1 MRGHDCM
8 RTIPTGLAAGPAG
21 VEQAR
26 LLPYTLRDVFHALVV
41 QILIWHERSRQ
52 RRDLAQLSDHML
64 RDIGLSRGD
73 VWAECEK
80 PFWRP

>member
-1 MRGHDCM
+1 MSTLSMRSSIA
-8 RTIPTGLAAGPAG
+8 TLAGGQRAAPAG
-21 VEQAR
+21 HTGSAQE
-26 LLPYTLRDVFHALVV
+26 LLQRAGQTLFTWL
-41 QILIWHERSRQ
+41 ERARQ
-52 RRDLAQLSDHML
+52 RRHLRMLSDHML

>member
-1 MRGHDCM
+1 MYAYNPW
-8 RTIPTGLAAGPAG
+8 IAAGPAG

-26 LLPYTLRDVFHALVV
+26 LLPYTRRDVFHALVV

-73 VWAECEK
+73 VWAEREK

>member
-1 MRGHDCM
+1 MRVQDCT
-8 RTIPTGLAAGPAG
+8 RTISEGLATGPADI
-21 VEQAR
+21 EQAR
-26 LLPYTLRDVFHALVV
+26 LPYTLRDILHALVL
-41 QILIWHERSRQ
+41 QILIWHERGRQ